1 MNDEIALDIKD
12 ISKRFGSTT
21 ALERVRL
28 QVRKGELLTLLGP
41 SGSGKTT
48 LLRLIVGFET
58 PSTGTI
64 LLGGRDISRLTPAD
78 RSAGMV
84 FQQYALFP
92 HMTVEQNIAYGL
104 KLRRWSRDRQKARVE
119 ELLGLIQLEGFG
131 SRFPR
136 QLSGGQQ
143 QRVALARALAY
154 EPEIILMDEPL
165 GALDRA
171 LRIDMERVIRRIHR
185 DVGATVI
192 YVTHDQ
198 QEALSLSDRIAVMRD
213 GVIVGLGTPEELY
226 YEPQNSFVATFFAGS
241 NVIPVDGAAYG
252 PDGHARIKLAG
263 SEVTVPT
270 TGERN
275 GSMCLVVRRRSLGIK
290 DRQPSIAIRG
300 RVAEALLLGDDREL
314 VLEAPGLP
322 RINALVDARDSGD
335 LRVGDETT
343 LYAATTET
351 VLVPEGTGSMATP
364 SETETRESGEVDAI

>member
-213 GVIVGLGTPEELY
+213 GVIVGLGTPEQLY
-226 YEPQNSFVATFFAGS
+226 YEPENSFVATFFAGS
-241 NVIPVDGAAYG
+241 NVIPVDEVEYE
-252 PDGHARIKLAG
+252 PDGRARVTVAG
-263 SEVTVPT
+263 SEVVVPT
-270 TGERN
+270 SGERT
-275 GSMCLVVRRRSLGIK
+275 GSMCLVVRRRSLGIR
-290 DRQPSIAIRG
+290 DRQPSIGFRG

-343 LYAATTET
+343 IYAATSET
-351 VLVPEGTGSMATP
+351 VLVPEGAGPGIATT
-364 SETETRESGEVDAI
+364 ETEVTQSGGAGAI

>member
-1 MNDEIALDIKD
+1 MTDEIALNIEG

-21 ALERVRL
+21 ALAGVDL
-28 QVRKGELLTLLGP
+28 QVKRGELLTLLGP

-58 PSTGTI
+58 PTAGTM

-104 KLRRWSRDRQKARVE
+104 KLRRWNRQRQKDRVE

-213 GVIVGLGTPEELY
+213 GSIVGLGTPEELY
-226 YEPQNSFVATFFAGS
+226 YRPQNSFVASFFAGS
-241 NVIPVDGAAYG
+241 NVVPAEVLDFGSNG
-252 PDGHARIKLAG
+252 RARVRVAG
-263 SEVTVPT
+263 SDVEVET
-270 TGERN
+270 TGGRAD
-275 GSMCLVVRRRSLGIK
+275 SMNLVIRRRSLGVAAK
-290 DRQPSIAIRG
+290 DSSVPIQG
-300 RVAEALLLGDDREL
+300 RVAEMLLLGDDREI

-322 RINALVDARDSGD
+322 RLNALVDARDSGD
-335 LRVGDETT
+335 LRVGDEAT
-343 LYAATTET
+343 LYVATSEA
-351 VLVPEGTGSMATP
+351 VLVPDDIGTPADEQIAARQT
-364 SETETRESGEVDAI
+364 